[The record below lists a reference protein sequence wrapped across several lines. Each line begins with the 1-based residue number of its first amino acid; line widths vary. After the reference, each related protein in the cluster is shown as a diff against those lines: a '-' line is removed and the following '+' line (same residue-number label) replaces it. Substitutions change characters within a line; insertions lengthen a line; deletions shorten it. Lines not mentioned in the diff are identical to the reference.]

1 MGTRPTLRL
10 LLTSVA
16 LAISGCGQ
24 PSKGPI
30 VGDAA
35 SLEPQNVTIY
45 QLAGLLGLRVDE
57 STRTHVKLKNSAN
70 TVMIFT
76 VSGGKVYVNGK
87 SVGTVGTIDRTGGQV
102 RVSESL
108 VAQIRPA
115 MQKPAAGPLRRINRS
130 SACIVIDA
138 GHGGRDPGA
147 TSVIGGYEKT
157 INLAVARKVASLL
170 SERGFNVKMT
180 RTSDRFVE
188 LEDRAAI
195 ANRLQADL
203 FVSIHSDSF
212 PESSRR
218 GYTMYV
224 ARSASQASFGAAG
237 SIARSMSRT
246 GLGSHGTQTADY
258 KVLVG
263 TRGPAVLVE
272 IGYLTNRREAAL
284 LKTASFQNRI
294 AEAIADGISDHFG

>member
-1 MGTRPTLRL
+1 M
-10 LLTSVA
+10 LTSVA

-70 TVMIFT
+70 TVMVFT
-76 VSGGKVYVNGK
+76 ISGGQVYVNGK
-87 SVGTVGTIDRTGGQV
+87 SVGTVGAIDRTGGQV

-272 IGYLTNRREAAL
+272 IGYLTNRSEAAL
-284 LKTASFQNRI
+284 LKSTSFQTRI